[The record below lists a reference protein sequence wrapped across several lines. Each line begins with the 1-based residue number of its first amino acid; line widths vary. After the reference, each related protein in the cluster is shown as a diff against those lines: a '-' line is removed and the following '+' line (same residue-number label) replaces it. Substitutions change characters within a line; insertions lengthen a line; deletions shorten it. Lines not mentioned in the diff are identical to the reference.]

1 LTLSHELAEH
11 LHKGIQ
17 TDLIILDFSK
27 AFDKVPHNKLL
38 MKMENYGIRGNT
50 WRWVRSFLSDRTQQ
64 VLLDG
69 EKSSQLPVV
78 SGVPQISALGPLLFL
93 IFINDLPASVSSKT
107 RLFAYDCILYRNIYT
122 TEDCKV
128 LQEGLHR
135 LEKWEKALGMEFHPG
150 KCNSMSITRARSQFE
165 HRYTLNG
172 HILEDVKEV
181 KYLGLTLSSN
191 LTWNT
196 HIGNITSKANK
207 LLGFL
212 RRNCI

>member
-1 LTLSHELAEH
+1 MDFGPNVAARQLLTLSHELAEN

-78 SGVPQISALGPLLFL
+78 SGVPQ
-93 IFINDLPASVSSKT
+93 
-107 RLFAYDCILYRNIYT
+107 
-122 TEDCKV
+122 
-128 LQEGLHR
+128 
-135 LEKWEKALGMEFHPG
+135 
-150 KCNSMSITRARSQFE
+150 
-165 HRYTLNG
+165 
-172 HILEDVKEV
+172 
-181 KYLGLTLSSN
+181 
-191 LTWNT
+191 
-196 HIGNITSKANK
+196 
-207 LLGFL
+207 
-212 RRNCI
+212 